1 MIEYGMFEYRE
12 SMGDAIYTRS
22 GIYRVEY
29 RRGCIYASL
38 NIRGVD
44 ICNVQWGE
52 DAMRQGLHICG
63 SNIGVVEYGRG

>member
-44 ICNVQWGE
+44 ICN
-52 DAMRQGLHICG
+52 AQG
-63 SNIGVVEYGRG
+63 GRMQRDKVCIYVGLI